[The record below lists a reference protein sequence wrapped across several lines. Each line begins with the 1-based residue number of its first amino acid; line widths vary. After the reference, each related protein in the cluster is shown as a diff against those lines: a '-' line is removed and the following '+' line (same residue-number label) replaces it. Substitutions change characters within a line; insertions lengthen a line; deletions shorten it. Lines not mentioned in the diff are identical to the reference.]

1 MPGAGDKKA
10 RARSVELSFL
20 AAAERAL
27 EAGFELDEL
36 QEMLE
41 DLVEAGREE
50 DDDAGHDG

>member
-1 MPGAGDKKA
+1 VPGAGDKKA